1 VDFLPVG
8 PAALLVEVGD
18 AAAALSL
25 ALWSRAGGVAAGEVV
40 PAAGTVLFDGVRDRA
55 ALADLLDGWD
65 GHDAPAPGDLVEI
78 PTVYDGP
85 DLEDVAAIWDCSLA
99 EVVDRHTSTEFTASF
114 CGFAP
119 GFAYLTGLPAA
130 WAVPRLAEPRTRVPA
145 GAVGLADT
153 WCGVY
158 PTASPGGW
166 RLLGTAD
173 AALWDVTR
181 EPPAL
186 LTPGTR
192 VRFRDV
198 SSRDSSTQGFV
209 AR

>member
-1 VDFLPVG
+1 VDLLPVG
-8 PAALLVEVGD
+8 PAALLVEVAD
-18 AAAALSL
+18 AATALSL
-25 ALWSRAGGVAAGEVV
+25 ASWARAAGVPAREIV
-40 PAAGTVLFDGVRDRA
+40 PAAGTVLFDGVRDRT
-55 ALADLLDGWD
+55 ALADRLDGWQAQ
-65 GHDAPAPGDLVEI
+65 DAPASGDLVEI
-78 PTVYDGP
+78 PTVYDGA
-85 DLEDVAAIWDCSLA
+85 DLEDVAAVWGCSVA
-99 EVVDRHTSTEFTASF
+99 EVVDRHTATEFTAGF

-119 GFAYLTGLPAA
+119 GFAYLAGLPAA
-130 WAVPRLAEPRTRVPA
+130 WAVPRLAEPRSRVPA

-166 RLLGTAD
+166 RLVGRTD
-173 AALWDVTR
+173 VTLWDVTR

-192 VRFRDV
+192 VRFM
-198 SSRDSSTQGFV
+198 

>member
-8 PAALLVEVGD
+8 PAALLVEVAD
-18 AAAALSL
+18 PATALSL
-25 ALWSRAGGVAAGEVV
+25 ALWARAAGVPAREIV
-40 PAAGTVLFDGVRDRA
+40 PAAGTVLFDGVRDRT
-55 ALADLLDGWD
+55 ALADRLDGWQAQ
-65 GHDAPAPGDLVEI
+65 DAPASGDLVEI
-78 PTVYDGP
+78 PTVYDGA
-85 DLEDVAAIWDCSLA
+85 DLEDVAAVWGCSVA
-99 EVVDRHTSTEFTASF
+99 EVVDRHTATEFTAGF

-119 GFAYLTGLPAA
+119 GFAYLAGLPAD
-130 WAVPRLAEPRTRVPA
+130 WAVPRLAEPRSRVPA

-166 RLLGTAD
+166 RLVGRTD
-173 AALWDVTR
+173 VTLWDVTR

-192 VRFRDV
+192 AR
-198 SSRDSSTQGFV
+198 FV

>member
-1 VDFLPVG
+1 MDFLPVG
-8 PAALLVEVGD
+8 PAALLVEVAD
-18 AAAALSL
+18 PATALSL
-25 ALWSRAGGVAAGEVV
+25 ALWARAAGVPAREIV
-40 PAAGTVLFDGVRDRA
+40 PAAGTVLFDGVRDRT
-55 ALADLLDGWD
+55 ALADRLDGWQAQ
-65 GHDAPAPGDLVEI
+65 DAPASGDLVEI
-78 PTVYDGP
+78 PTVYDGA
-85 DLEDVAAIWDCSLA
+85 DLEDVAAIWGCSVA
-99 EVVDRHTSTEFTASF
+99 EVVDRHTATEFTAGF

-119 GFAYLTGLPAA
+119 GFAYLAGLPAD
-130 WAVPRLAEPRTRVPA
+130 WAVPRLAEPRSRVPA

-166 RLLGTAD
+166 RLVGRTD
-173 AALWDVTR
+173 VTLWDVTR

-192 VRFRDV
+192 AR
-198 SSRDSSTQGFV
+198 FV

>member
-1 VDFLPVG
+1 MDFLPVG
-8 PAALLVEVGD
+8 PAALLVEVAD
-18 AAAALSL
+18 PATALSL
-25 ALWSRAGGVAAGEVV
+25 ALWARAAGVPAREIV
-40 PAAGTVLFDGVRDRA
+40 PAAGTVLFDGVRDRT
-55 ALADLLDGWD
+55 ALADRLDGWQAQ
-65 GHDAPAPGDLVEI
+65 DAPASGDLVEI
-78 PTVYDGP
+78 PTVYDGA
-85 DLEDVAAIWDCSLA
+85 DLEDVAAVWGCSVA
-99 EVVDRHTSTEFTASF
+99 EVVDRHTATEFTAGF

-119 GFAYLTGLPAA
+119 GFAYLAGLPAA
-130 WAVPRLAEPRTRVPA
+130 WAVPRLAEPRSRVPA

-166 RLLGTAD
+166 RLVGRTD
-173 AALWDVTR
+173 VTLWDVTR

-192 VRFRDV
+192 AR
-198 SSRDSSTQGFV
+198 FV

>member
-1 VDFLPVG
+1 MDLLPVG
-8 PAALLVEVGD
+8 PAALLVEVAD
-18 AAAALSL
+18 AATALSL
-25 ALWSRAGGVAAGEVV
+25 ASWARAAGVPAREIV
-40 PAAGTVLFDGVRDRA
+40 PAAGTVLFDGVRDRT
-55 ALADLLDGWD
+55 ALADRLDGWQAQ
-65 GHDAPAPGDLVEI
+65 DAPASGDLVEI
-78 PTVYDGP
+78 PTVYDGA
-85 DLEDVAAIWDCSLA
+85 DLEDVAAVWGCSVA
-99 EVVDRHTSTEFTASF
+99 EVVDRHTATEFTAGF

-119 GFAYLTGLPAA
+119 GFAYLAGLPAA
-130 WAVPRLAEPRTRVPA
+130 WAVPRLAEPRSRVPA

-166 RLLGTAD
+166 RLVGRTD
-173 AALWDVTR
+173 VTLWDVTR

-192 VRFRDV
+192 VRFM
-198 SSRDSSTQGFV
+198 